1 MTTQQDREL
10 FNLGGP
16 AKRLASQVG
25 VTDSWRGNGSD
36 RFAYFADE
44 RRFVIV
50 AGPQEGSY
58 VDLAFAQGLEQRG
71 SRRLVLILPKDH
83 AFATLQRAPW
93 FKAEARPEIYLHNGV
108 TTHACDLP
116 TQDETV
122 KRLDAKHQ
130 GSPEVELRKAATP
143 AHLGARSDAVN
154 DLVEWRPISH
164 CWTPATGA
172 ASDPG
177 IAWARRCYRSRA
189 RRSGWP
195 SLQAST
201 TANRARLRF
210 QSPSAKANSSDR
222 RSWLPSRDGW
232 EEATAARLTGSPPI
246 HRPDEYWLQAVI
258 RRSPGLVGVEQ
269 PALREL
275 PAWRPGGDGSAQSW
289 GRGYI
294 DLLGVD
300 GHGDIR
306 VVETKLASN
315 PDDLLVC
322 QGLDYYIWA
331 RAYRRVLIDRLGAA
345 DRAEFEIHYVI
356 GDTTDGRIHLSRY
369 LPAQARNLDSAVRW
383 RFQTVHNWFV
393 HPAQP
398 ECPSSRLFPGGEW
411 PCET

>member
-1 MTTQQDREL
+1 MTVHQDREL
-10 FNLGGP
+10 FNLGEV
-16 AKRLASQVG
+16 AKGLASQVG
-25 VTDSWRGNGSD
+25 VTEPWTGNGSD

-93 FKAEARPEIYLHNGV
+93 FKAEARPDVYLHDGV
-108 TTHACDLP
+108 TAHVCDLP
-116 TQDETV
+116 AQDETV
-122 KRLDAKHQ
+122 KRLDAKHE

-143 AHLGARSDAVN
+143 AHLGARSDAVY
-154 DLVEWRPISH
+154 DLVEWATKEPLLNASH
-164 CWTPATGA
+164 
-172 ASDPG
+172 
-177 IAWARRCYRSRA
+177 RR
-189 RRSGWP
+189 GE
-195 SLQAST
+195 
-201 TANRARLRF
+201 
-210 QSPSAKANSSDR
+210 
-222 RSWLPSRDGW
+222 RSWHCMGQKVLSIKGTTIGLTITAGIHYSKPGEAPVPITVSKGERLGPAQLAAIKRRVA
-232 EEATAARLTGSPPI
+232 EATRARLTGSLPI
-246 HRPDEYWLQAVI
+246 HRPDEHWLQAVI
-258 RRSPGLVGVEQ
+258 RRIPGLVGVEQ

-275 PAWRPGGDGSAQSW
+275 PAWRPGGDGSARSW

-315 PDDLLVC
+315 TDDLLVF

-331 RAYRRVLIDRLGAA
+331 LAYRRILIDRLGAA
-345 DRAEFEIHYVI
+345 DRAAFEIHYVI
-356 GDTTDGRIHLSRY
+356 GETTDGRIQPSDY

-383 RFQTVHNWFV
+383 RFQTVHNWFG

-398 ECPSSRLFPGGEW
+398 ECPSSRLFPVGEW
-411 PCET
+411 P